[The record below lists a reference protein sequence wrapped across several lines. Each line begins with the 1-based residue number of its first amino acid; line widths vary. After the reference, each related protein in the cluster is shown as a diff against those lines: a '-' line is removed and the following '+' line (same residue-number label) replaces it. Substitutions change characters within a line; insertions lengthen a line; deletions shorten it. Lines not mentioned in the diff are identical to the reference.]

1 MVEFES
7 PERCAAYL
15 ATRGALEAVQRAVP
29 SWPDELAVRA
39 RAAAL
44 HAASTTFA
52 SLGHDPASAARR
64 RCLRHALHAAVDIA
78 AACEVARAFEA
89 RGAEL
94 DAAELA
100 ATRAI
105 SSLALFRHASLPPWT
120 AE

>member
-15 ATRGALEAVQRAVP
+15 ATRGALAALQRASP
-29 SWPDELAVRA
+29 DWPDELAARA

-44 HAASTTFA
+44 QAASTTVA
-52 SLGHDPASAARR
+52 SLGHDPASAGRR

-78 AACEVARAFEA
+78 AACEVARALDA
-89 RGAEL
+89 RGADL
-94 DAAELA
+94 DEAELA
-100 ATRAI
+100 ASRAI
-105 SSLALFRHASLPPWT
+105 SSLALFLHASLPPWT